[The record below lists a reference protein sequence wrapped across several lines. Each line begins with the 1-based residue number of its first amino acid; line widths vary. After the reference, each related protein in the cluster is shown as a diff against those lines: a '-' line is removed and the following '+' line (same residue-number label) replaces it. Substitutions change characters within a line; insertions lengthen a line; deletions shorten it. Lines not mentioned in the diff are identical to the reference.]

1 MKSYISQAEIEEL
14 CEALVGQCYGEDVS
28 LIQCI
33 DIEKVITEVLGCRI
47 EFVAFAE
54 DDPDKIGFAGDGQT
68 ALIVFKDE
76 IVQSVIYPR
85 NTIVV
90 DRYLLQSGEENRR
103 RFVLGHEAGHIV
115 VSQLDPTSVACFHR
129 EYDQERKYTI
139 PDLQAR
145 YGIRE
150 WQANTFASALLMPRF
165 LMKKMLLHYHNGEP
179 IPVYGE
185 AVFHPR
191 EKLLLHEI
199 SECLKVSFTA
209 LVIRLKNLGML
220 NHFGISEY
228 ISNEWRPGE
237 IGSGEPL

>member
-14 CEALVGQCYGEDVS
+14 CEALVMQCYGKDVS
-28 LIQCI
+28 LLQCV

-47 EFVAFAE
+47 EFVSFAE
-54 DDPDKIGFAGDGQT
+54 DDPDKIGFAGDGRT
-68 ALIVFKDE
+68 PLVVYKNDT
-76 IVQSVIYPR
+76 VQSVIYPR
-85 NTIVV
+85 NTIVL
-90 DRYLLQSGEENRR
+90 DRYLLQAREENRR
-103 RFVLGHEAGHIV
+103 RFVLGHEAGHII
-115 VSQLDPTSVACFHR
+115 VSQLDPTSAACFHR
-129 EYDQERKYTI
+129 EYDHERVYTVS
-139 PDLQAR
+139 DLQAR
-145 YGIRE
+145 YGIGE

-165 LMKKMLLHYHNGEP
+165 LMKEMLLLYHNGEP

-191 EKLLLHEI
+191 EKLLLHKM
-199 SECLKVSFTA
+199 SERLKVSFTA

-237 IGSGEPL
+237 IGAGDPL